1 MTFDDQQDTTIPSDW
16 FFNVHD
22 DTGNALSIACSP
34 IQVDSS
40 GLTGSVHLSPVQLQ
54 SQNLTALS
62 TTQGDA
68 TLHLEPNAQLLA
80 VQANVSNAPPNTAL
94 VMHIHGGN
102 SCTGPIL
109 FPLQATS
116 DNTGHATATMIF
128 DDQQDTTIPS
138 DWFFNVHDTTKTGP
152 DGKPLSISCGPIQVD
167 SSGLTGEAT
176 LSPVQPEGQNVSTLS
191 TTQGLTTLHV
201 DTNAHTLTIET
212 LIFGAP
218 PNTPLVMHVHGD
230 GSCTGPIL
238 FPLRATSDNA
248 GHALASMT
256 FSQDINSN
264 PLPTTIPSNW
274 FFNVHDTTRQGLDG
288 KPLSI
293 ACGPIQSIDP
303 TTGFA
308 KLDPVQSPVAP
319 TPTQNPLGVT
329 TLSTTEGLTTLQL
342 DPNAHT
348 LTIQAN
354 IFGAPPNTPLVM
366 HVHGDG
372 SCAGPILFPLQAT
385 SDFAGNASAIMTV
398 KDVHNNTIPK
408 NWFFNVHNTT
418 RQAPDGKPLSIACG
432 PIQVVDPSN
441 LMAYALVLPVQ
452 PSQTAPIAPLP
463 IPQGTTTQ
471 GLSVLFLNTA
481 QHILNVLVH
490 LIGAPPNTPLA
501 LDIHGDGSC
510 TGPTLF
516 MIPATSNVTGNAT
529 ALMPFNNVQDTK
541 IPNNWFFTVHDP
553 TKKGPD
559 GQPLSIACGP
569 IQTPGQVGLAQLT
582 PVLGPLTSVQ

>member
-1 MTFDDQQDTTIPSDW
+1 

-22 DTGNALSIACSP
+22 DTRKGFDGNALSIACGP

-80 VQANVSNAPPNTAL
+80 VQANISNAPPNTPL
-94 VMHIHGGN
+94 VMNVLGGN

-116 DNTGHATATMIF
+116 DNTGQATATMIF

-138 DWFFNVHDTTKTGP
+138 DWFFNVQTKGP
-152 DGKPLSISCGPIQVD
+152 DGNALSISCSPIHVD
-167 SSGLTGEAT
+167 SSGLTGHAT
-176 LSPVQPEGQNVSTLS
+176 LSPVQPEGQNFSTQS

-201 DTNAHTLTIET
+201 DTNAHTLTVET

-238 FPLRATSDNA
+238 FPLQATSDNT
-248 GHALASMT
+248 GHASASMT
-256 FSQDINSN
+256 FSQDINGN
-264 PLPTTIPSNW
+264 PLPTTIPSDW

-293 ACGPIQSIDP
+293 ACGPVQTIDP

-319 TPTQNPLGVT
+319 TPTQNPFGVTTRLT

-372 SCAGPILFPLQAT
+372 SCTGPILFPLQAT
-385 SDFAGNASAIMTV
+385 SDFAGNASATITV
-398 KDVHNNTIPK
+398 KNTQDTTISN
-408 NWFFNVHNTT
+408 NWFFNVHDVT
-418 RQAPDGKPLSIACG
+418 RQGSDGKALSIACG
-432 PIQVVDPSN
+432 PIQVVNPSN

-463 IPQGTTTQ
+463 TLQGTTQ
-471 GLSVLFLNTA
+471 GLSVLFLNAA

-516 MIPATSNVTGNAT
+516 MISATSNVTGNTT

-582 PVLGPLTSVQ
+582 PILGPLTSIQ